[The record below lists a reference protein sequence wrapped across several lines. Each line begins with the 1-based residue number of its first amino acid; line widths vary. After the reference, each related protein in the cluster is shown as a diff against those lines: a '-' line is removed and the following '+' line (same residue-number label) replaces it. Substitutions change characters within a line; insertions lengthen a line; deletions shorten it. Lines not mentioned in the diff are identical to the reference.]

1 MPNTVRLSWF
11 AYLTMFYCH
20 HTVNLRWGFTWGS
33 LYFSFQPNTQPQIFG
48 LHGLYVMD
56 GRATSPSQPR
66 PLYGHRGKLA
76 RQKQLY
82 DSWRTTRTIV
92 KHYMVI
98 LTEESTSWNHKSLMP
113 HPCECC
119 CRIPTPQDQ
128 GFSLCLSEVLRL
140 RGRKSRENTSTKQNT
155 PPQYLLSECSW
166 GREYPSVS
174 VPFLHFHGHRIMV
187 QRAGFCTLHNHFRPD
202 MGYSDF

>member
-1 MPNTVRLSWF
+1 MVCLFDDVLLPSHCQFEMGIYLRVTLFFFPAQHAAPNFWLAWP
-11 AYLTMFYCH
+11 LC
-20 HTVNLRWGFTWGS
+20 
-33 LYFSFQPNTQPQIFG
+33 
-48 LHGLYVMD
+48 D
-56 GRATSPSQPR
+56 GRARYLPKSAKATVRPSWEISQTETA
-66 PLYGHRGKLA
+66 LWQLKDYKNHRLLELNIA
-76 RQKQLY
+76 LSSQTL
-82 DSWRTTRTIV
+82 
-92 KHYMVI
+92 I

-166 GREYPSVS
+166 GMEYPSVS

>member
-1 MPNTVRLSWF
+1 MTAEGLQEP
-11 AYLTMFYCH
+11 
-20 HTVNLRWGFTWGS
+20 
-33 LYFSFQPNTQPQIFG
+33 SF
-48 LHGLYVMD
+48 
-56 GRATSPSQPR
+56 
-66 PLYGHRGKLA
+66 
-76 RQKQLY
+76 
-82 DSWRTTRTIV
+82 TRTEHCL
-92 KHYMVI
+92 KQSNTMVI

-166 GREYPSVS
+166 GMEYPSVS

-202 MGYSDF
+202 MGYSDFLPKMLESRDLPKKKGK